1 MDNLKATLI
10 DTAAFLALLN
20 RSDQNHQI
28 AQRIWRELLLN
39 KTDLYCTS
47 YVLVETVA
55 LVQNR
60 LGLETVRIFND
71 DVIPLL
77 RIEWVAPSL
86 HQKGMSTLLTEKRRH
101 LSLVD
106 CVSFAAAKQYN
117 LTNIFV
123 FDHHFVEQGFVCL
136 T

>member
-1 MDNLKATLI
+1 MDNPKTVFV
-10 DTAAFLALLN
+10 DTSAFIALLN
-20 RSDQNHQI
+20 RSDQNHQS

-60 LGLETVRIFND
+60 LGLEIVRTFND

-77 RIEWVAPSL
+77 RIEWVNPSL

-106 CVSFAAAKQYN
+106 CVSFAAAKQSN
-117 LTNIFV
+117 LTNIFA

-136 T
+136 A

>member
-77 RIEWVAPSL
+77 RIEWVNPSL
-86 HQKGMSTLLTEKRRH
+86 H
-101 LSLVD
+101 
-106 CVSFAAAKQYN
+106 
-117 LTNIFV
+117 
-123 FDHHFVEQGFVCL
+123 
-136 T
+136 